1 MSKKISSQTGQRRPA
16 LCSPLPIRAASTR
29 VVPFLSIRQ
38 SGISFYRQLV
48 YIGEMEK
55 PLPKK
60 RRGRPPKVPRDD
72 TDTRAA
78 LIRSGTEVLTEQ
90 GFAVSG
96 IDGILKRVGVP
107 KGSFYYYFSSKE
119 AFGHAIL
126 EHYANYFAKKLD
138 RHLLNDSHP
147 PLQRLNEFVADAKEG
162 MQRHD
167 FQRGCLVG
175 NLGQEVNALPQG
187 YRSWL
192 QATLN
197 DWQQR
202 VASCLREAQQT
213 GDLSQSADCD
223 RLAEAFWIGWEGA
236 VMRARLEA
244 TARPLD
250 TFIATFMEGLP
261 R

>member
-1 MSKKISSQTGQRRPA
+1 
-16 LCSPLPIRAASTR
+16 
-29 VVPFLSIRQ
+29 
-38 SGISFYRQLV
+38 
-48 YIGEMEK
+48 MEK
-55 PLPKK
+55 TLPKK

-72 TDTRAA
+72 IDTRAA

-119 AFGHAIL
+119 AFGYAIL

-138 RHLLNDSHP
+138 SHLLNDSLP
-147 PLQRLNEFVADAKEG
+147 PLQRISAFVADAKEG
-162 MQRHD
+162 MQRHS

-175 NLGQEVNALPQG
+175 NLGQEANVLPQG
-187 YRSWL
+187 YRAWL
-192 QATLN
+192 QETLK

-202 VASCLREAQQT
+202 MAYCLREAQQM
-213 GDLSQSADCD
+213 GELSQSADCD

-250 TFIATFMEGLP
+250 TFVETFLDGLP